1 MMPRAL
7 SFLFAM
13 AALVGA
19 LHSSHATQV
28 VKHRILIRLDPEQGV
43 VRATDRLSLPPGP
56 SPWSFALHP
65 GLNPKVVGRGARIEK
80 QDGDGPL
87 EHFRLVVDR
96 PGLLTLRYEG
106 RIRNR
111 LEDVKES
118 LGRSHQTSRG
128 TVIPEGVV
136 LAGGSGWYPRIEGAM
151 QIFSLSARL
160 PKDWMAV
167 SQGAGPTMGDHG
179 STREIRWREDHPQED
194 IDLIAGHFTLYRK
207 STPIAEAQVYL
218 RTPDQGL
225 ATPYLE
231 ATAKYLAFY
240 SALIGSYPYA
250 KFALVE
256 NFWETGYGMPSFT
269 LLGPEVIRLPF
280 IIHTSYPHEILHN
293 WWGNGVYVDYGSG
306 NWSEGLTAYLAD
318 YLLKEERGEGED
330 YRHDTLKAYAD
341 YVGKGED
348 FPIRDF
354 HSRHS
359 SASQAIGYGKT
370 LMVFHML
377 RRDLGDKAFILALR
391 RFYRD
396 NRFRVASFDDLRR
409 AFEQTSGRNLTHY
422 FQEWIGR
429 TGAPGIALTGAV
441 QQRTAAGWRLRGRLA
456 QTQAAPPFPIDVP
469 LVVHLT
475 GGGML
480 ERRIHLAKRNNDFEL
495 ALGERAIRVD
505 ADPRFDLFRRLEPG
519 ESPATLSSLFGSG
532 QGLIV
537 LPAAASGDLARGY
550 RALAMAWTQDAHG
563 WKVVRDADLTA
574 LPEGLPVWLLGWTN
588 RFLGALGGKQKDF
601 SVAPA
606 TRRLSLAGRT
616 IAGSARSVALARGR
630 AGRVIGWVAVDNP
643 AALPGLARKLPHY
656 GKYSYLVFTGLAPEN
671 QLKGQWPVSGSN
683 LMVWLA
689 KDRPP
694 VKPPPAR
701 APLAAVLKELPP
713 ADETAENP
721 VPEGRRSQPAV
732 R

>member
-19 LHSSHATQV
+19 PHSSHATQV
-28 VKHRILIRLDPEQGV
+28 VEHRILIRLDPEQGV

-56 SPWSFALHP
+56 SAWSFTLHP
-65 GLNPKVVGRGARIEK
+65 DLNPKVVGGGARIERR
-80 QDGDGPL
+80 DGNGPL
-87 EHFRLVVDR
+87 EHFRLVIDR
-96 PGLLTLRYEG
+96 SGPLTVSYEG
-106 RIRNR
+106 RIQTP
-111 LEDVKES
+111 LEEVKES

-128 TVIPEGVV
+128 TVTPEGVV
-136 LAGGSGWYPRIEGAM
+136 LDGASGWYPQIEGTM
-151 QIFSLSARL
+151 QIFTLSAGL
-160 PKDWMAV
+160 PKDWMAI

-179 STREIRWREDHPQED
+179 SRREIRWREEHPQED
-194 IDLIAGHFTLYRK
+194 IYLIAGPFTLYREA
-207 STPIAEAQVYL
+207 TPVAEAQVYL
-218 RTPDQGL
+218 RTPDQGVAKL
-225 ATPYLE
+225 YLD

-240 SALIGSYPYA
+240 SALIGPYPYA

-293 WWGNGVYVDYGSG
+293 WWGNGVYVDYGAG

-341 YVGKGED
+341 YVRKGED

-377 RRDLGDKAFILALR
+377 RRDLGDKTFVLALR

-409 AFEQTSGRNLTHY
+409 AFEQASGRDLTHY
-422 FQEWIGR
+422 FREWIGR
-429 TGAPGIALTGAV
+429 TGAPGIALTGVA
-441 QQRTAAGWRLRGRLA
+441 QERTADGWRLRGRLA
-456 QTQAAPPFPIDVP
+456 QTQAAPPFPVDIP
-469 LVVHLT
+469 LVVHLA
-475 GGGML
+475 GGGTL
-480 ERRIHLAKRNNDFEL
+480 ERRIPLATRDTAFQL
-495 ALGERAIRVD
+495 ALSERAIRVD
-505 ADPRFDLFRRLEPG
+505 ADPRFDLFRRLEHG
-519 ESPATLSSLFGSG
+519 ESPATLSSLFGG
-532 QGLIV
+532 EHGLIV
-537 LPAAASGDLARGY
+537 LPAAAPEALARGY

-563 WKVVRDADLTA
+563 WKVVRDTDLTA
-574 LPEGLPVWLLGWTN
+574 LPEDLPVWLLGWTN
-588 RFLGALGGKQKDF
+588 RFLGALGRDQKDF
-601 SVAPA
+601 TLVPA
-606 TRRLSLAGRT
+606 TRRISLAGRT
-616 IAGSARSVALARGR
+616 IAGSAHSVALARGQ
-630 AGRVIGWVAVDNP
+630 AGRAIGWVAVDNP

-656 GKYSYLVFTGLAPEN
+656 GKYSYLVFTGPAPEN

-721 VPEGRRSQPAV
+721 VPEGRRSHPAV